1 MLFIPSSRKST
12 DSTKVLRYDES
23 PPDVEI
29 SRQVPSQVPT
39 LQQILDRKSLPPV
52 CLYNLYIVMRDRLG
66 NEEVLDFY
74 LDLRHH
80 EVLWRKYI
88 RSLFRANLIDESD
101 LSDGVNTLPLAIK
114 VQAIQND
121 MVDHIGQTNVSRTKH
136 FIPSSAPND
145 FAVQYKDQLQ
155 NAHYI
160 QESAESILHRYV
172 VQSAHKEINLPST
185 IRDDITMCIQE
196 KLRYDPLVFELAK
209 LWAMNIIQ
217 HFSYPEFIDIKS
229 NGNITQGQQI
239 LRICIGLAA
248 LFLGFTVE
256 LTMLFLGW
264 QMWGARAW
272 VRSPNYIQKD
282 KNDPVNIKP
291 FDRGSFHFGLHAGV

>member
-88 RSLFRANLIDESD
+88 RSLFRANLIDDND
-101 LSDGVNTLPLAIK
+101 LAEGVNSLPLAIK
-114 VQAIQND
+114 VQGIQNN
-121 MVDHIGQTNVSRTKH
+121 MAEQIRQTNVSNTKH
-136 FIPSSAPND
+136 FLPPSAPASAPND

-172 VQSAHKEINLPST
+172 VQSAHKEISLPST
-185 IRDDITMCIQE
+185 IRDDITICIQE
-196 KLRYDPLVFELAK
+196 NLRYDPRVFELAK

-217 HFSYPEFIDIKS
+217 HFSYPEFIHIKS
-229 NGNITQGQQI
+229 NGNITQGQQL
-239 LRICIGLAA
+239 LRICIGLAS

-272 VRSPNYIQKD
+272 VCNPYSIHKD
-282 KNDPVNIKP
+282 RQ
-291 FDRGSFHFGLHAGV
+291 FS

>member
-29 SRQVPSQVPT
+29 SRQVPTQVPT

-52 CLYNLYIVMRDRLG
+52 CLYNLYIVMRDSLG

-88 RSLFRANLIDESD
+88 RSLFRANLIADND
-101 LSDGVNTLPLAIK
+101 LTEGVNSLPLAIK
-114 VQAIQND
+114 VQAIQDD
-121 MVDHIGQTNVSRTKH
+121 MEDRIRQTIGGNSNKH
-136 FIPSSAPND
+136 LKPTPDD
-145 FAVQYKDQLQ
+145 FSTQYKDQLQ

-172 VQSAHKEINLPST
+172 VQSAHKEINLPPS
-185 IRDDITMCIQE
+185 IRSDITNCIEE
-196 KLRYDPLVFELAK
+196 KKRYDPLIFELAK
-209 LWAMNIIQ
+209 VWAMHIIQ
-217 HFSYPEFIDIKS
+217 HFSYPEFIHIKS
-229 NGNITQGQQI
+229 NGNITQGQQL
-239 LRICIGLAA
+239 LRICIGLAS
-248 LFLGFTVE
+248 LFLAFTVE

-264 QMWGARAW
+264 QVWGLRAW
-272 VRSPNYIQKD
+272 VCS
-282 KNDPVNIKP
+282 V
-291 FDRGSFHFGLHAGV
+291 